1 MFDED
6 DLLDIFID
14 EMLTQL
20 ECPTPGCNH
29 GEGGVAWKSQPLS
42 EAVALE
48 MWKAHRAD
56 AHGHQAAVGGAA
68 HDGGG
73 GRLQLAKIPRPVV
86 CGGCSQE
93 DFKYFTRSWNQ
104 YVRASNEKDGVK
116 LRDQLLH
123 CPDEALKKAVD
134 RALGDRVE
142 NISLLDLLKEI
153 ESLAVVKQSNHV
165 NTLALMT
172 AKQER
177 EEPVR
182 QFAACLSWPRS
193 SV

>member
-1 MFDED
+1 MFDGNN
-6 DLLDIFID
+6 LLDIFID
-14 EMLTQL
+14 EMPVQL
-20 ECPTPGCNH
+20 ECPIPGCNH
-29 GEGGVAWKSQPLS
+29 GEAGIRWKTQPLT
-42 EAVALE
+42 ENVALE
-48 MWKAHRAD
+48 MLKLHRTD
-56 AHGHQAAVGGAA
+56 AHGQLEAAGGGAA

-142 NISLLDLLKEI
+142 NISLLDLLKDSET
-153 ESLAVVKQSNHV
+153 LAVVKQSNHV

-172 AKQER
+172 AKQLPELLVSEKR
-177 EEPVR
+177 R
-182 QFAACLSWPRS
+182 M
-193 SV
+193 